1 MEKESDKTLND
12 KYPNNKGIFFYIGT
26 RAENK
31 WIYLYDKDDRE
42 NLEECTELGVDDY
55 VENGEIEIG
64 QIASAVRSVRP
75 VAEIVAELVREYD
88 EALSLLGR

>member
-1 MEKESDKTLND
+1 MGKAASKR
-12 KYPNNKGIFFYIGT
+12 GIFEG
-26 RAENK
+26 
-31 WIYLYDKDDRE
+31 D
-42 NLEECTELGVDDY
+42 

>member
-1 MEKESDKTLND
+1 MWEKNAVQKASKR
-12 KYPNNKGIFFYIGT
+12 GIFEG
-26 RAENK
+26 
-31 WIYLYDKDDRE
+31 D
-42 NLEECTELGVDDY
+42 